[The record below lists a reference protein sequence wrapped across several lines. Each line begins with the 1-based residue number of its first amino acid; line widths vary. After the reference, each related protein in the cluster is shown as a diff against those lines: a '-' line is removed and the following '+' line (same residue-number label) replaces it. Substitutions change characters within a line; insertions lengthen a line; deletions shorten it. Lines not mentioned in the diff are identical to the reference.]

1 MTERV
6 YVSLVKKEKKECK
19 TTSWQ
24 STWVLD
30 LIYKCKGEYLPILIK
45 DLIDGDDE
53 NILKQA
59 KQKAREYFI
68 NKHTADVW

>member
-1 MTERV
+1 
-6 YVSLVKKEKKECK
+6 
-19 TTSWQ
+19 
-24 STWVLD
+24 VLD

-68 NKHTADVW
+68 NKHTADV